1 MISFQE
7 NSFTIIVPAPVLP
20 TEDWLQTVEE
30 LHDMLKCLDVDMIAG
45 KNYTAVLHLLSAMMP
60 DFEMAQRMVDCQ
72 QAG

>member
-60 DFEMAQRMVDCQ
+60 SFDMALKMAECQ